1 MERHI
6 ISGVPLIIWVVVL
19 EAFISKRRDS
29 KAVLVF
35 LKEIMKRYGK
45 PNLIVTDILRSY
57 RAAMKVIKNQEGQEA
72 GQWKNNRCENS
83 HLQFRRREYAMLRF
97 RHMRSLQ
104 KFDAIHSSV
113 FNHFNKERHLNSRYI

>member
-6 ISGVPLIIWVVVL
+6 IFGVPLIIWVVVL

-57 RAAMKVIKNQEGQEA
+57 RAAMKVIKNQEDQEA
-72 GQWKNNRCENS
+72 GR
-83 HLQFRRREYAMLRF
+83 
-97 RHMRSLQ
+97 
-104 KFDAIHSSV
+104 
-113 FNHFNKERHLNSRYI
+113 

>member
-6 ISGVPLIIWVVVL
+6 ISGVPLIIRVVVL

-57 RAAMKVIKNQEGQEA
+57 RAAMKVIENQEDQEA
-72 GQWKNNRCENS
+72 KRWKNNRCENS
-83 HLQFRRREYAMLRF
+83 HLQFRQLEYAVLRF
-97 RHMRSLQ
+97 RHM
-104 KFDAIHSSV
+104 
-113 FNHFNKERHLNSRYI
+113 

>member
-6 ISGVPLIIWVVVL
+6 ISGVPLIIRVVVL

-57 RAAMKVIKNQEGQEA
+57 RAAMKVIENQEDQEA
-72 GQWKNNRCENS
+72 KRWKNNRCENS
-83 HLQFRRREYAMLRF
+83 HLQFRQLEYAVLRF
-97 RHMRSLQ
+97 RNM
-104 KFDAIHSSV
+104 
-113 FNHFNKERHLNSRYI
+113 